1 MACDNSF
8 YTRSGVIPLAFY
20 RMLRN
25 EGVYRNTTM
34 PLENRPTSCADQPIP
49 AIGSAVTESHPRQHR
64 R

>member
-25 EGVYRNTTM
+25 EGVYRNTAM
-34 PLENRPTSCADQPIP
+34 PLENRPTSCTGPVDARDWL
-49 AIGSAVTESHPRQHR
+49 RRHR
-64 R
+64 KSSSPT